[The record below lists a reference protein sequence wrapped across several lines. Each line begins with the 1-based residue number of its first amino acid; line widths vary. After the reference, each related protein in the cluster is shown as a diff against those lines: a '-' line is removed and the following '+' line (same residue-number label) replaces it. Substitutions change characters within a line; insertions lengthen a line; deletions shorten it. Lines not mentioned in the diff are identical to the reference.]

1 MRPPVHIMFVLP
13 RGNCIR
19 SNSAQRARSRSEGQP
34 SCYSHPGPVFETYT
48 QLAWQSCTRHVG
60 ASRDR
65 SLDLL
70 CLSST
75 GLRHRSIAR
84 TTTSTTRGGV
94 QQTRAEMI
102 WDDTACMTHP
112 SCGAERKVGRTA
124 HWYHLSQTH
133 TPITPGI
140 GARSVSPSLPL
151 RWLRRRMHARA
162 VSVSQY
168 SLAPASSSRQP
179 RQAFTCSDRFLVS
192 WGPDF
197 MWGRATM
204 SKFVC
209 IFLAISSVMCNLTLT
224 SPSQPPKP
232 RQSAIL
238 SRAVHQCF
246 RHS

>member
-1 MRPPVHIMFVLP
+1 MPRSGRRLTSRPFIGGTVPSSQVHTCPYWRRGMRPPIHIMFVLP

-65 SLDLL
+65 SLDML

-84 TTTSTTRGGV
+84 TTTSTTRGGA

-162 VSVSQY
+162 VSVNTV
-168 SLAPASSSRQP
+168 SLLRPHPGNLDRLLHVATAS
-179 RQAFTCSDRFLVS
+179 
-192 WGPDF
+192 W
-197 MWGRATM
+197 
-204 SKFVC
+204 
-209 IFLAISSVMCNLTLT
+209 
-224 SPSQPPKP
+224 
-232 RQSAIL
+232 
-238 SRAVHQCF
+238 
-246 RHS
+246 